1 LATLGDALAETDI
14 WAGDHPE
21 EVARLIAG
29 ETGLDERIL
38 LKVEE
43 RRVYGIEPITAEVVA
58 DQQALADLF
67 LEIGLIP
74 ASIDIASATLTTQ
87 AAV

>member
-1 LATLGDALAETDI
+1 
-14 WAGDHPE
+14 
-21 EVARLIAG
+21 
-29 ETGLDERIL
+29 

-74 ASIDIASATLTTQ
+74 KSIDIASATLTTQ
-87 AAV
+87 ASV

>member
-1 LATLGDALAETDI
+1 MADLYALTETDA
-14 WAGDHPE
+14 WAADHPE
-21 EVARLIAG
+21 DVAKLIAG
-29 ETGLDERIL
+29 QTGLDERFL

-74 ASIDIASATLTTQ
+74 KSIDIASATLSTQ
-87 AAV
+87 ASV

>member
-1 LATLGDALAETDI
+1 
-14 WAGDHPE
+14 
-21 EVARLIAG
+21 VAKLIAG
-29 ETGLDERIL
+29 ETGLDESIL

-43 RRVYGIEPITAEVVA
+43 RRVYGIEPITADVVA

-67 LEIGLIP
+67 LKIGLIP

-87 AAV
+87 SAV